1 MQDSCITVQEKVVV
15 PIVEEEI
22 ICPQPQI
29 QVQEKVVVPAI
40 VQEPNE
46 VEEVIDP
53 AWREYVYNVED
64 KFVNVIITEYPM
76 YPPILTIAYS
86 QANSQLRHY
95 IGEELI
101 TPITVNYYTDII
113 FLNDYKETGIDS
125 QGRRFWVVRT
135 TISEDFDK
143 KDIFSY
149 SIYSQTAAYYNG
161 IRLQNDSVTFI
172 SVGDKI
178 FTEKRYSIKRVP
190 LVQIYSFGT
199 NLLGIKIK
207 GKYLYSFIN
216 IYGDNVGNTF
226 PKFRGFILDDPIT
239 IEYFPEDHIS
249 SNTIFS
255 ISSSLCDL
263 LRIQKMNIV
272 EGSLIPF
279 YNGCR
284 SIKGDWKICDF
295 SKFKFIRKPDYPAP
309 YAGSIP
315 QMGYS
320 SFMVEELIYPQE
332 PFLGDS
338 VYDNLNNSIRLRK
351 VIYPPSMP
359 YIYNAEYFLNSLFSL
374 EELFIPKDFGS
385 LSERGTHINQ
395 ILYFNIPDFVF
406 DIPDCKLLDFGI
418 SYSNFNGIKF
428 SKESQ
433 FVWNNSYNN
442 VLSII
447 YCIISREALVDIFN
461 QLPDFTGQSTRTMN
475 LVGTTGAQELTEEDI
490 KIATGKNWIVNR

>member
-1 MQDSCITVQEKVVV
+1 MNVIIEEEVLVPDV
-15 PIVEEEI
+15 PIIEEE
-22 ICPQPQI
+22 
-29 QVQEKVVVPAI
+29 VLVPAI

-76 YPPILTIAYS
+76 YPSILTIAYS
-86 QANSQLRHY
+86 ANNSGLRHY

-101 TPITVNYYTDII
+101 TPITINSYTDII

-135 TISEDFDK
+135 TISESLDNR
-143 KDIFSY
+143 DIFSY
-149 SIYSQTAAYYNG
+149 NIHSLITTYYKG
-161 IRLQNDSVTFI
+161 VRLQNDSVTFI

-190 LVQIYSFGT
+190 LVQIYFGT
-199 NLLGIKIK
+199 NLLGVKIK
-207 GKYLYSFIN
+207 GKYLYSFIS
-216 IYGDNVGNTF
+216 IDGNNF

-239 IEYFPEDHIS
+239 IEYFPEDHIN

-255 ISSSLCDL
+255 ISSSLYGL

-279 YNGCR
+279 YNQCR

-309 YAGSIP
+309 YAGPIP
-315 QMGYS
+315 QMGYH

-359 YIYNAEYFLNSLFSL
+359 YIYNAGYFLNSLLSL

-418 SYSNFNGIKF
+418 SNSSFNGIKF

-442 VLSII
+442 VLSIT
-447 YCIISREALVDIFN
+447 YCVISREALVDIFN

-490 KIATGKNWIVNR
+490 KIATGKNWVVNR

>member
-1 MQDSCITVQEKVVV
+1 MNVIIEEEVLVPDV
-15 PIVEEEI
+15 PIIEEE
-22 ICPQPQI
+22 
-29 QVQEKVVVPAI
+29 VLVPAI

-46 VEEVIDP
+46 VEQAIDP

-76 YPPILTIAYS
+76 YPPILTIAHS

-135 TISEDFDK
+135 TISEDSDK

-149 SIYSQTAAYYNG
+149 SIYSQTQAYYKG
-161 IRLQNDSVTFI
+161 VRLQNDSVTFV

-199 NLLGIKIK
+199 NLLGVKIK
-207 GKYLYSFIN
+207 GKYLYSFIK
-216 IYGDNVGNTF
+216 IDGNNF

-239 IEYFPEDHIS
+239 IEYFPEDHIN
-249 SNTIFS
+249 SNDAIFF
-255 ISSSLCDL
+255 ISGSLYGL

-279 YNGCR
+279 YNECR

-295 SKFKFIRKPDYPAP
+295 SKFKFIRKSDYPAP

-315 QMGYS
+315 QMGYY

-359 YIYNAEYFLNSLFSL
+359 YIYNAGYFLNSLLSL

-395 ILYFNIPDFVF
+395 IFYFNIPDFVF

-418 SYSNFNGIKF
+418 SNSSFNGIKF

-442 VLSII
+442 VLLIV
-447 YCIISREALVDIFN
+447 YCVISREALVDIFN

-490 KIATGKNWIVNR
+490 KIATGKNWVVNR

>member
-15 PIVEEEI
+15 PNIPVVEEEI

-76 YPPILTIAYS
+76 YPPILVIAHS

-101 TPITVNYYTDII
+101 TPITINFYTDII

-135 TISEDFDK
+135 TISEDYDK

-149 SIYSQTAAYYNG
+149 SIYSQIASYYNG
-161 IRLQNDSVTFI
+161 VRLQNDSVTFI

-190 LVQIYSFGT
+190 LVQVYSFGT
-199 NLLGIKIK
+199 NLLGVKIK

-216 IYGDNVGNTF
+216 ITGNNF

-239 IEYFPEDHIS
+239 IEYFPEDHIGS
-249 SNTIFS
+249 SSIFS
-255 ISSSLCDL
+255 ISSALYSL
-263 LRIQKMNIV
+263 LRVQRMNIV

-279 YNGCR
+279 SNESR

-295 SKFKFIRKPDYPAP
+295 SKFKFVRKLDYPAP

-315 QMGYS
+315 QMGYY
-320 SFMVEELIYPQE
+320 SFMIEELIYPQE
-332 PFLGDS
+332 TFLGDS

-359 YIYNAEYFLNSLFSL
+359 YIYNAGYFLNSLLSL

-395 ILYFNIPDFVF
+395 IIYLNIPDFVF

-418 SYSNFNGIKF
+418 SYSSFNGIKF

-433 FVWNNSYNN
+433 FVYNNSYNN
-442 VLSII
+442 VLTII
-447 YCIISREALVDIFN
+447 HCVISREALVDIFN
-461 QLPDFTGQSTRTMN
+461 QLPDFTGQSTRTMS
-475 LVGTTGAQELTEEDI
+475 LVGTTGAQELTEEDL
-490 KIATGKNWIVNR
+490 KIAINKNWVVNR

>member
-1 MQDSCITVQEKVVV
+1 MNVIKEEEVLVPDV
-15 PIVEEEI
+15 PIIEEE
-22 ICPQPQI
+22 
-29 QVQEKVVVPAI
+29 VLVPAI

-86 QANSQLRHY
+86 KANSQLRHY

-101 TPITVNYYTDII
+101 TPITINSHTDII

-135 TISEDFDK
+135 TISEYSDK

-149 SIYSQTAAYYNG
+149 SIYSQISAYYNG

-190 LVQIYSFGT
+190 LVRMYSFGT
-199 NLLGIKIK
+199 NLLGVKIK
-207 GKYLYSFIN
+207 GKYLYSFISIN
-216 IYGDNVGNTF
+216 GNNFPKINF

-239 IEYFPEDHIS
+239 IEYFPEDHINS
-249 SNTIFS
+249 DRIFY
-255 ISSSLCDL
+255 ISSSLYGL

-279 YNGCR
+279 SNEFR

-315 QMGYS
+315 QMGYY

-338 VYDNLNNSIRLRK
+338 VYNNLNNSIRLRK

-359 YIYNAEYFLNSLFSL
+359 YIYNAGYFLYSLFSL

-418 SYSNFNGIKF
+418 SNSSFNGIKF

-447 YCIISREALVDIFN
+447 YCVISREALVDIFN

-490 KIATGKNWIVNR
+490 KIATGKNWVINR

>member
-1 MQDSCITVQEKVVV
+1 MQDSYITVQEKVVPNIPV
-15 PIVEEEI
+15 VEEEI

-64 KFVNVIITEYPM
+64 KFVNAIITEYPM
-76 YPPILTIAYS
+76 YPPILTIDS
-86 QANSQLRHY
+86 SELRHY

-101 TPITVNYYTDII
+101 TPITISYYYTDII

-135 TISEDFDK
+135 TISESLDNR
-143 KDIFSY
+143 DIFSY
-149 SIYSQTAAYYNG
+149 NIRSRIATYYKG
-161 IRLQNDSVTFI
+161 VRLQNDSVTFI

-190 LVQIYSFGT
+190 LVQIDSFGT
-199 NLLGIKIK
+199 NLLGVKIK
-207 GKYLYSFIN
+207 GKYLYSFISIN
-216 IYGDNVGNTF
+216 GNSF

-239 IEYFPEDHIS
+239 IEYFPEDHIN

-255 ISSSLCDL
+255 ISESLYGL

-279 YNGCR
+279 YNQCR

-309 YAGSIP
+309 YAGPIP
-315 QMGYS
+315 QMGYH

-359 YIYNAEYFLNSLFSL
+359 YIYNAGYFLNSLLSL

-385 LSERGTHINQ
+385 LSERGAHINQ

-418 SYSNFNGIKF
+418 SYSSFNGIKF

-447 YCIISREALVDIFN
+447 YCVISREALVDIFN

-490 KIATGKNWIVNR
+490 KIATGKNWVVNR

>member
-1 MQDSCITVQEKVVV
+1 MNVIIEEEVLVPDV
-15 PIVEEEI
+15 PIIEEE
-22 ICPQPQI
+22 
-29 QVQEKVVVPAI
+29 VLVPAI

-76 YPPILTIAYS
+76 YPSILTIAYS
-86 QANSQLRHY
+86 ENNSGLRHY

-101 TPITVNYYTDII
+101 TPITINSYTDII

-135 TISEDFDK
+135 TISESLDNR
-143 KDIFSY
+143 DIFSY
-149 SIYSQTAAYYNG
+149 SIYSQTQTYYKG
-161 IRLQNDSVTFI
+161 VRLQNDSVTFI

-190 LVQIYSFGT
+190 VQIYSFGT
-199 NLLGIKIK
+199 NLLGVKIK
-207 GKYLYSFIN
+207 GKYLYSFIR
-216 IYGDNVGNTF
+216 IDGNNF

-239 IEYFPEDHIS
+239 IEYFPEDHIN

-255 ISSSLCDL
+255 ISESLYGL

-279 YNGCR
+279 YNNCR

-309 YAGSIP
+309 HAGSIP
-315 QMGYS
+315 QMGYY

-359 YIYNAEYFLNSLFSL
+359 YIYNAGYFLNSLLSL

-418 SYSNFNGIKF
+418 SNSSFNGIKF

-447 YCIISREALVDIFN
+447 YCVISREALVDIFN

-490 KIATGKNWIVNR
+490 KIATGKNWVVNR

>member
-15 PIVEEEI
+15 PNIPVVEEEI

-101 TPITVNYYTDII
+101 TPITINYYTDII
-113 FLNDYKETGIDS
+113 FLNDYKKTGIDS

-135 TISEDFDK
+135 TISEDSDK

-149 SIYSQTAAYYNG
+149 SIYSQNGSYYNG
-161 IRLQNDSVTFI
+161 VRLQNDSVTFI

-190 LVQIYSFGT
+190 LIQIYSFGT
-199 NLLGIKIK
+199 NLLGVKIK
-207 GKYLYSFIN
+207 GKYLYSFISITGIN
-216 IYGDNVGNTF
+216 F

-239 IEYFPEDHIS
+239 IEYFPEDHIN
-249 SNTIFS
+249 SNSIFS
-255 ISSSLCDL
+255 INSALYSL
-263 LRIQKMNIV
+263 LRVQRMNIV

-279 YNGCR
+279 YNEFR
-284 SIKGDWKICDF
+284 AIKGDWNICDF
-295 SKFKFIRKPDYPAP
+295 SKFKFVRKPDYPAP
-309 YAGSIP
+309 YAGDIP
-315 QMGYS
+315 QMGYY
-320 SFMVEELIYPQE
+320 SFMIEELIYPQE
-332 PFLGDS
+332 TFLGDS

-359 YIYNAEYFLNSLFSL
+359 YIYNAGYFLNSLLSL

-385 LSERGTHINQ
+385 LSERGTHIGQ

-418 SYSNFNGIKF
+418 SYSSFNGIKF
-428 SKESQ
+428 SKKSQ
-433 FVWNNSYNN
+433 FVYNNSYNN
-442 VLSII
+442 VLTIVH
-447 YCIISREALVDIFN
+447 CVISREALVDIFN
-461 QLPDFTGQSTRTMN
+461 QLPDFTGQPTRTMS

-490 KIATGKNWIVNR
+490 KIATDKNWVVNR

>member
-15 PIVEEEI
+15 PNIPVVEEEI

-101 TPITVNYYTDII
+101 TPITINFYTDII

-135 TISEDFDK
+135 TISEDYDK

-149 SIYSQTAAYYNG
+149 FIHSQIASYYNG
-161 IRLQNDSVTFI
+161 VRLQNDSVTFI

-190 LVQIYSFGT
+190 LVRVYSFGT
-199 NLLGIKIK
+199 NLLGVKIK
-207 GKYLYSFIN
+207 GKYLYSFIT
-216 IYGDNVGNTF
+216 ITGNSF

-239 IEYFPEDHIS
+239 IEYFPEDHIGS
-249 SNTIFS
+249 DSIFS
-255 ISSSLCDL
+255 ISSGLYSL
-263 LRIQKMNIV
+263 LRVQRMNIV

-279 YNGCR
+279 SNESR

-295 SKFKFIRKPDYPAP
+295 SKFKFVRKLDYPAP

-315 QMGYS
+315 QMGYH
-320 SFMVEELIYPQE
+320 SFMIEELIYPQE
-332 PFLGDS
+332 TFLGDS

-359 YIYNAEYFLNSLFSL
+359 YIYNAGYFLNSLLSL

-395 ILYFNIPDFVF
+395 IIYLNIPDFVF

-418 SYSNFNGIKF
+418 SYSSFNGIKF

-433 FVWNNSYNN
+433 FVYNNSYNN
-442 VLSII
+442 VLTII
-447 YCIISREALVDIFN
+447 HCVISREALVDIFN
-461 QLPDFTGQSTRTMN
+461 QLPDFTGQSTRTMS

-490 KIATGKNWIVNR
+490 KIATDKNWVVNR

>member
-1 MQDSCITVQEKVVV
+1 MNVIIEEEVLVPDV
-15 PIVEEEI
+15 PIIEEE
-22 ICPQPQI
+22 
-29 QVQEKVVVPAI
+29 VLVPAI

-76 YPPILTIAYS
+76 YPSILTIAHS
-86 QANSQLRHY
+86 ENNSGLRHY

-101 TPITVNYYTDII
+101 TPITINSYTDII

-135 TISEDFDK
+135 TISESLDNR
-143 KDIFSY
+143 DIFSY
-149 SIYSQTAAYYNG
+149 SIYSQTQTYYKG
-161 IRLQNDSVTFI
+161 VRLQNDSVTFI

-190 LVQIYSFGT
+190 VQIYSFGT
-199 NLLGIKIK
+199 NLLGVKIK
-207 GKYLYSFIN
+207 GKYLYSFIR
-216 IYGDNVGNTF
+216 IDGNNF

-239 IEYFPEDHIS
+239 IEYFPEDHIN

-255 ISSSLCDL
+255 ISESLYGL

-279 YNGCR
+279 YNRCR

-309 YAGSIP
+309 HAGSIP
-315 QMGYS
+315 QMGYY

-359 YIYNAEYFLNSLFSL
+359 YIYNAGYFLNSLLSL

-418 SYSNFNGIKF
+418 SNSSFNGIKF

-447 YCIISREALVDIFN
+447 YCVISREALVDIFN

-490 KIATGKNWIVNR
+490 KIATGKNWVVNR

>member
-1 MQDSCITVQEKVVV
+1 MD
-15 PIVEEEI
+15 
-22 ICPQPQI
+22 
-29 QVQEKVVVPAI
+29 
-40 VQEPNE
+40 N
-46 VEEVIDP
+46 
-53 AWREYVYNVED
+53 R
-64 KFVNVIITEYPM
+64 
-76 YPPILTIAYS
+76 
-86 QANSQLRHY
+86 
-95 IGEELI
+95 
-101 TPITVNYYTDII
+101 
-113 FLNDYKETGIDS
+113 
-125 QGRRFWVVRT
+125 
-135 TISEDFDK
+135 
-143 KDIFSY
+143 DIFSY
-149 SIYSQTAAYYNG
+149 SIYSQISTYYKG
-161 IRLQNDSVTFI
+161 VRLQNDSVTFI

-178 FTEKRYSIKRVP
+178 FTEKRYSIKKVP

-199 NLLGIKIK
+199 NLLGVKIK
-207 GKYLYSFIN
+207 GKYLYSFISIN
-216 IYGDNVGNTF
+216 GNNF

-239 IEYFPEDHIS
+239 IEYFPEDHINS
-249 SNTIFS
+249 SVIFY
-255 ISSSLCDL
+255 ISSSLYGL

-279 YNGCR
+279 YNECR

-295 SKFKFIRKPDYPAP
+295 SKFKFIRNSNYPAP
-309 YAGSIP
+309 YNGSMP
-315 QMGYS
+315 QLGYY

-359 YIYNAEYFLNSLFSL
+359 YIYNAGYFLNSLLSL

-395 ILYFNIPDFVF
+395 ISYFNIPDFVF

-418 SYSNFNGIKF
+418 SNSSFNGIKF

-447 YCIISREALVDIFN
+447 YCVISREALVDIFN
-461 QLPDFTGQSTRTMN
+461 QLPDFTGQSTRTMS

-490 KIATGKNWIVNR
+490 KIATGKNWVVNR

>member
-1 MQDSCITVQEKVVV
+1 MNIIIEEEVLVPDV
-15 PIVEEEI
+15 PIIEEQVLYPSNPISVEEE
-22 ICPQPQI
+22 
-29 QVQEKVVVPAI
+29 VLVPAI

-46 VEEVIDP
+46 VEELIDP

-135 TISEDFDK
+135 TISEDSDK

-149 SIYSQTAAYYNG
+149 SIYSQISAYYNG

-190 LVQIYSFGT
+190 LVQMYSFGT
-199 NLLGIKIK
+199 NLLGVKIK
-207 GKYLYSFIN
+207 GKYLYSFISIN
-216 IYGDNVGNTF
+216 GNNF

-239 IEYFPEDHIS
+239 IEYFPEDHIN
-249 SNTIFS
+249 SNTIFY
-255 ISSSLCDL
+255 ISSSLYGL

-279 YNGCR
+279 YNECR

-315 QMGYS
+315 QMGYY

-359 YIYNAEYFLNSLFSL
+359 YIYNAGYFLNSLLSL

-418 SYSNFNGIKF
+418 SNSSFNGIKF

-447 YCIISREALVDIFN
+447 YCVISREALVDIFN

-490 KIATGKNWIVNR
+490 KIATGKNWVVNR

>member
-1 MQDSCITVQEKVVV
+1 MQDSCITVQIPV
-15 PIVEEEI
+15 VEEEI

-76 YPPILTIAYS
+76 YPSILTIAFS
-86 QANSQLRHY
+86 ANNSELRHY

-101 TPITVNYYTDII
+101 TPITINHYTDII

-135 TISEDFDK
+135 TISESLDNGN
-143 KDIFSY
+143 IFSY
-149 SIYSQTAAYYNG
+149 NIYSQITSYYNG
-161 IRLQNDSVTFI
+161 VRLQNDSVTFI

-178 FTEKRYSIKRVP
+178 FTEKRYSINRAP
-190 LVQIYSFGT
+190 PVQVFSFGT
-199 NLLGIKIK
+199 NLLGVKIK
-207 GKYLYSFIN
+207 GKYLYSFI
-216 IYGDNVGNTF
+216 YMDGNNF

-239 IEYFPEDHIS
+239 IEYFPEDHINIDS
-249 SNTIFS
+249 IFS
-255 ISSSLCDL
+255 TSPSLYGL

-272 EGSLIPF
+272 EGSLIPL
-279 YNGCR
+279 YNQCR

-295 SKFKFIRKPDYPAP
+295 SKLKFIRKPDYPAP
-309 YAGSIP
+309 YAGPMP
-315 QMGYS
+315 QMGYF
-320 SFMVEELIYPQE
+320 SFMIEELIYPQE
-332 PFLGDS
+332 TFLGDS

-359 YIYNAEYFLNSLFSL
+359 YIYNAGYFLNSLFSL

-395 ILYFNIPDFVF
+395 IIYFNIPDFVF

-418 SYSNFNGIKF
+418 SNSSFNGIKF

-442 VLSII
+442 VLSIV
-447 YCIISREALVDIFN
+447 YCVISREALVDIFN

-490 KIATGKNWIVNR
+490 KIATGKNWVVNR

>member
-1 MQDSCITVQEKVVV
+1 MNVIIEEEVLVPDV
-15 PIVEEEI
+15 PIIEEE
-22 ICPQPQI
+22 
-29 QVQEKVVVPAI
+29 VLVPAI

-76 YPPILTIAYS
+76 YPSILTIAYS
-86 QANSQLRHY
+86 VNNSGLRHY

-101 TPITVNYYTDII
+101 TPITINSYTDII

-135 TISEDFDK
+135 TISESLDNR
-143 KDIFSY
+143 DIFSY
-149 SIYSQTAAYYNG
+149 SIYSQIATYYKG
-161 IRLQNDSVTFI
+161 VRLQNNSVTFI

-178 FTEKRYSIKRVP
+178 FTEKRYSIKSVP
-190 LVQIYSFGT
+190 LVQMYSFGT
-199 NLLGIKIK
+199 NLLGVKIK

-216 IYGDNVGNTF
+216 INGNNF

-239 IEYFPEDHIS
+239 IEYFPEDHINS
-249 SNTIFS
+249 NSNTIFY
-255 ISSSLCDL
+255 ISSSLYGL

-279 YNGCR
+279 SNECR

-309 YAGSIP
+309 YVGSIP
-315 QMGYS
+315 QMGYY

-359 YIYNAEYFLNSLFSL
+359 YIYNAGYFLNSLLSL

-395 ILYFNIPDFVF
+395 ISYFNIPDFVF

-418 SYSNFNGIKF
+418 SNSSFNGIKF

-442 VLSII
+442 VLSIT
-447 YCIISREALVDIFN
+447 YCVISREALVDIFN

-490 KIATGKNWIVNR
+490 KIATGKNWVINR

>member
-15 PIVEEEI
+15 PNIPVVEEEI

-101 TPITVNYYTDII
+101 TPITVNRHTDII

-135 TISEDFDK
+135 TISEDSDK

-149 SIYSQTAAYYNG
+149 SIHSQIGSYYNG
-161 IRLQNDSVTFI
+161 VRLQNDSVTFI

-190 LVQIYSFGT
+190 LIQIYSFGT
-199 NLLGIKIK
+199 NLLGVKIK
-207 GKYLYSFIN
+207 GKYLYSFISITGVN
-216 IYGDNVGNTF
+216 F

-239 IEYFPEDHIS
+239 IEYFPEDHINS
-249 SNTIFS
+249 SSIFS
-255 ISSSLCDL
+255 INSSLYGL
-263 LRIQKMNIV
+263 LRVQKMNIV

-279 YNGCR
+279 YNESR
-284 SIKGDWKICDF
+284 SVKGDWNICDF
-295 SKFKFIRKPDYPAP
+295 SKFKFIRRPDYPAP

-315 QMGYS
+315 QMGYY
-320 SFMVEELIYPQE
+320 SFMIEELIYPQE
-332 PFLGDS
+332 TFLGDS

-359 YIYNAEYFLNSLFSL
+359 YIYNAGYFLNSLLSL

-385 LSERGTHINQ
+385 LSERGTHIGQ
-395 ILYFNIPDFVF
+395 IIYFNIPDFVF
-406 DIPDCKLLDFGI
+406 DIPDCKLLNFGI
-418 SYSNFNGIKF
+418 SYSSFNGIKF

-442 VLSII
+442 VLTITN
-447 YCIISREALVDIFN
+447 CVISREALVDIFN
-461 QLPDFTGQSTRTMN
+461 QLPDFTGQPTRTMS

-490 KIATGKNWIVNR
+490 KIATNKNWVVNR

>member
-1 MQDSCITVQEKVVV
+1 MNIIIEEEVLVPDV
-15 PIVEEEI
+15 PIIEEQVLYPSNPISVEEE
-22 ICPQPQI
+22 
-29 QVQEKVVVPAI
+29 VLVPTI

-46 VEEVIDP
+46 VEKVIDP

-76 YPPILTIAYS
+76 YPPILTIAHS

-101 TPITVNYYTDII
+101 TPITVNHYTDII

-135 TISEDFDK
+135 TISENSDK

-149 SIYSQTAAYYNG
+149 SIYSQISAYYNG

-178 FTEKRYSIKRVP
+178 FTEKRYSLKFIP
-190 LVQIYSFGT
+190 LVNLYSSGL

-207 GKYLYSFIN
+207 GKYLYSFIS
-216 IYGDNVGNTF
+216 IDGPCF
-226 PKFRGFILDDPIT
+226 PNFRGFLLDEPVT
-239 IEYFPEDHIS
+239 IEYFPEDHIGS
-249 SNTIFS
+249 TNIFTIS
-255 ISSSLCDL
+255 DWLYGL
-263 LRIQKMNIV
+263 LKIPKMNIV
-272 EGSLIPF
+272 EGSLFPITF
-279 YNGCR
+279 TCR
-284 SIKGDWKICDF
+284 SLKGDWNICDF
-295 SKFKFIRKPDYPAP
+295 SKYKFIRRSDYPKP
-309 YAGSIP
+309 YAGPMP
-315 QMGYS
+315 QLGYY
-320 SFMVEELIYPQE
+320 SFQVEEIIFPQE

-338 VYDNLNNSIRLRK
+338 VYDNLNNCRRLRK
-351 VIYPPSMP
+351 LIYPPSMP
-359 YIYNAEYFLNSLFSL
+359 YIYNAGYFLNNMYSLQ
-374 EELFIPKDFGS
+374 ELFIPEDFGS
-385 LSERGTHINQ
+385 LSERGTYINQ
-395 ILYFNIPDFVF
+395 IQRLTIPDFVF
-406 DIPDCKLLDFGI
+406 NIPNCRLLSFGI
-418 SYSNFNGIKF
+418 SYSAFNGIKF

-442 VLSII
+442 VLTIMN
-447 YCIISREALVDIFN
+447 CVISREALVDIFN

-490 KIATGKNWIVNR
+490 KIAINKNWVINR

>member
-1 MQDSCITVQEKVVV
+1 M
-15 PIVEEEI
+15 
-22 ICPQPQI
+22 
-29 QVQEKVVVPAI
+29 
-40 VQEPNE
+40 
-46 VEEVIDP
+46 
-53 AWREYVYNVED
+53 
-64 KFVNVIITEYPM
+64 
-76 YPPILTIAYS
+76 L
-86 QANSQLRHY
+86 
-95 IGEELI
+95 
-101 TPITVNYYTDII
+101 
-113 FLNDYKETGIDS
+113 
-125 QGRRFWVVRT
+125 
-135 TISEDFDK
+135 
-143 KDIFSY
+143 
-149 SIYSQTAAYYNG
+149 
-161 IRLQNDSVTFI
+161 RLQNNSVTFI

-190 LVQIYSFGT
+190 LVQMYFGT
-199 NLLGIKIK
+199 NLLGVKIK
-207 GKYLYSFIN
+207 GKYLYSFID
-216 IYGDNVGNTF
+216 ITGIF

-239 IEYFPEDHIS
+239 IEYFPEDHINS
-249 SNTIFS
+249 GVIFP
-255 ISSSLCDL
+255 IPSSLYGL
-263 LRIQKMNIV
+263 LRVQRMNIV

-279 YNGCR
+279 YNECR

-309 YAGSIP
+309 YVGSIP
-315 QMGYS
+315 QMGYY

-332 PFLGDS
+332 TFLGDS

-359 YIYNAEYFLNSLFSL
+359 YIYNAGYFLNSLISL

-418 SYSNFNGIKF
+418 SNSSFNGIKF

-442 VLSII
+442 VLSIL
-447 YCIISREALVDIFN
+447 YCVISREALVDIFN

-490 KIATGKNWIVNR
+490 KIAINKNWVINR

>member
-1 MQDSCITVQEKVVV
+1 MNVIIEEEVLVPDV
-15 PIVEEEI
+15 PIIEEE
-22 ICPQPQI
+22 
-29 QVQEKVVVPAI
+29 VLVPAII

-76 YPPILTIAYS
+76 YPSILTIE
-86 QANSQLRHY
+86 NNFELRHY

-101 TPITVNYYTDII
+101 TPITINSLYADII

-135 TISEDFDK
+135 TISESLDNR
-143 KDIFSY
+143 DIFSY
-149 SIYSQTAAYYNG
+149 SIYSRINIFYKG
-161 IRLQNDSVTFI
+161 VRLQNDSVTFI

-178 FTEKRYSIKRVP
+178 FTEKRYSIKKVP

-207 GKYLYSFIN
+207 GKYLYSFISIN
-216 IYGDNVGNTF
+216 GIINNNNF

-239 IEYFPEDHIS
+239 IEYFPEDHIN
-249 SNTIFS
+249 SNVIFH
-255 ISSSLCDL
+255 ISSFLFGL

-279 YNGCR
+279 HNECR
-284 SIKGDWKICDF
+284 SLKGDWKICDF

-309 YAGSIP
+309 YNGGMP
-315 QMGYS
+315 QLGYYS
-320 SFMVEELIYPQE
+320 YMVEELIYPQE

-359 YIYNAEYFLNSLFSL
+359 YIYNAGYFLNSLLSL

-418 SYSNFNGIKF
+418 SNSSFNGIKF

-447 YCIISREALVDIFN
+447 YCVISREALVDIFN

-490 KIATGKNWIVNR
+490 KIATGKNWVVNR

>member
-1 MQDSCITVQEKVVV
+1 MNI
-15 PIVEEEI
+15 IIEEEVLVPDIVI
-22 ICPQPQI
+22 IEEE
-29 QVQEKVVVPAI
+29 VLVPAI

-135 TISEDFDK
+135 TISEDSDK

-149 SIYSQTAAYYNG
+149 SIYSQISVYYNG
-161 IRLQNDSVTFI
+161 IRLQNNSVTFI

-178 FTEKRYSIKRVP
+178 FTEKRYSIRRVP
-190 LVQIYSFGT
+190 LVQMCLSGT
-199 NLLGIKIK
+199 NLLGVKIK

-216 IYGDNVGNTF
+216 IIGDNF

-239 IEYFPEDHIS
+239 IEYFPEDHID
-249 SNTIFS
+249 SNTIFC
-255 ISSSLCDL
+255 ISSSLYGL

-279 YNGCR
+279 YNECR

-315 QMGYS
+315 QMGYY
-320 SFMVEELIYPQE
+320 SFMIEELIYPQE

-359 YIYNAEYFLNSLFSL
+359 YIYNAGYFLTSLLSL

-385 LSERGTHINQ
+385 LSERGTHIG
-395 ILYFNIPDFVF
+395 ISYFNIPDFVF

-418 SYSNFNGIKF
+418 SNSSFNGIKF

-447 YCIISREALVDIFN
+447 YCVISREALVDIFN

-475 LVGTTGAQELTEEDI
+475 LVCTTGAQELTEEDI
-490 KIATGKNWIVNR
+490 KIATGKNWVVNR

>member
-1 MQDSCITVQEKVVV
+1 MNMI
-15 PIVEEEI
+15 IEEEVLVPDIPI
-22 ICPQPQI
+22 IEEE
-29 QVQEKVVVPAI
+29 VLVPAI
-40 VQEPNE
+40 VQKPNE

-76 YPPILTIAYS
+76 YPPILTIADS

-101 TPITVNYYTDII
+101 TPITINYYTDII

-135 TISEDFDK
+135 TISEDSDK

-149 SIYSQTAAYYNG
+149 SIYSQIGSYYNG
-161 IRLQNDSVTFI
+161 VRLQNDSVTFI

-190 LVQIYSFGT
+190 LVQMYSFGT
-199 NLLGIKIK
+199 NLLGVKIK
-207 GKYLYSFIN
+207 GKYLYSFIP
-216 IYGDNVGNTF
+216 IHGGNF

-239 IEYFPEDHIS
+239 IEYFPEDHIGS
-249 SNTIFS
+249 SSSTIFP
-255 ISSSLCDL
+255 ISSSLSSL
-263 LRIQKMNIV
+263 LRVQKMNIV

-279 YNGCR
+279 TNESR

-295 SKFKFIRKPDYPAP
+295 SKFKFMRKPDYPAP

-315 QMGYS
+315 QMGYY
-320 SFMVEELIYPQE
+320 SFMIEELIYPQE
-332 PFLGDS
+332 TFLGDS

-359 YIYNAEYFLNSLFSL
+359 YIYDAGYFLNSLLSL

-395 ILYFNIPDFVF
+395 IIHFNIPDFVF

-418 SYSNFNGIKF
+418 SYSSFNGIKF
-428 SKESQ
+428 SKKSQ
-433 FVWNNSYNN
+433 FVYNNSYNN
-442 VLSII
+442 VLTIVN
-447 YCIISREALVDIFN
+447 CVISREALVDIFN
-461 QLPDFTGQSTRTMN
+461 QLPDFTGQPTRTMS
-475 LVGTTGAQELTEEDI
+475 LVGTTGAQELTEEDL
-490 KIATGKNWIVNR
+490 KIAINKNWVINR